1 MAMDKKLKKDMMHAS
16 SGNDVPDKDASPDPI
31 FCEKEEEVI
40 PNLDGQSFD
49 PMPPMPS
56 FAQGPGWD
64 QTKVKDAPAE
74 DNAFMDELS
83 SMLQDVQ
90 NQIYRV
96 NQSVED
102 LNQRLLKQ
110 DQSLSQS
117 IDEIQ
122 RSLQSRTK
130 MQTEKETISPEQLQS
145 FGAMLQAVAE
155 KQDRNDRQIAQT
167 LRENANFQIQVRQGM
182 QHDLDEL
189 KAQSNGEQFNP
200 ILKEIA
206 TLYVEY
212 HSLLEEQLE
221 SRVSKNLMAMFEQMA
236 DLLADYEAEV
246 CRTPV
251 GEVRQ
256 TRICKVVKKIPT
268 GDKKLHNTVANSRK
282 PGVVRGRTV
291 LYPEFVDVYVYDSAL
306 EPIEAQDNEPEET
319 FPVVPEPVISE
330 SQQEEDC

>member
-189 KAQSNGEQFNP
+189 KAQSNGC
-200 ILKEIA
+200 L
-206 TLYVEY
+206 LYT
-212 HSLLEEQLE
+212 S
-221 SRVSKNLMAMFEQMA
+221 
-236 DLLADYEAEV
+236 
-246 CRTPV
+246 
-251 GEVRQ
+251 
-256 TRICKVVKKIPT
+256 CKVVKKIPT